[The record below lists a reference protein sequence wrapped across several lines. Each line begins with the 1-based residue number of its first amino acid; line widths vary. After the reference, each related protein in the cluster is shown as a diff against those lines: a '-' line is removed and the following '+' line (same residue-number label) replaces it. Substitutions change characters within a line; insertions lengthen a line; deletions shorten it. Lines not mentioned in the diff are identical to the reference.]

1 MITYTRHLLLLLL
14 LAFSLNG
21 VAQQDSSRLKKDSLL
36 NVQLDQQQR
45 RVRQLSAERLADS
58 LKRAELEKQ
67 ISSVD
72 NTQKVSLLKEL
83 DRLKQADSLRLA
95 QQKHQVDSLRKF
107 VKGFPVVPFRDTLFS
122 LFTRQGSF
130 PAKERAEIISN
141 RIAKLAERFGFKIDS
156 LKLAGS
162 EETTDIVFKDQL
174 LISISDQDALWQNT
188 SRQQLAETIRVAIGK
203 AVINHQAETRWQT
216 LLQEGLSALLV
227 IAIVALLIYGL
238 NRLFKWVVAKLG
250 GHQSWFSKGIRIK
263 NYELLNAERELYI
276 VQLVVK
282 LIKWLLIILLVYMAL
297 PVLFG
302 IFPFTRDISQ
312 TLLGYIVSP
321 LKKIGSAIWDYIPNL
336 ITIIVLVVIFRYILR
351 FFRFI
356 KTEIERGQLNIPGF
370 YPDWAAPTYQIVRVL
385 ILAFMLI
392 VIFPYLPGSD
402 SAVFKGVSVFVGVLF
417 TFGSAGALGNIVSG
431 VVMTYTRAFKL
442 GDRVKIGEVTGDIIA
457 KTLLVTRIRT
467 IQNEIVSIPNSTV
480 ISNHTINYS
489 SDAPDK
495 GLIMHTTVTIGYDA
509 PWRQVHE
516 LLISAALATPMIEK
530 EPLPYV
536 LQTSLDDYYVSY
548 RINAFTKEPNKQ
560 AVIYSALH
568 ANIQDKFNEAGVEI
582 MSPHYKALRDG
593 NQTTIPTDYLPK
605 DYIAPGFTTEQR
617 KPKS

>member
-1 MITYTRHLLLLLL
+1 MI
-14 LAFSLNG
+14 FC
-21 VAQQDSSRLKKDSLL
+21 
-36 NVQLDQQQR
+36 
-45 RVRQLSAERLADS
+45 
-58 LKRAELEKQ
+58 
-67 ISSVD
+67 
-72 NTQKVSLLKEL
+72 
-83 DRLKQADSLRLA
+83 
-95 QQKHQVDSLRKF
+95 
-107 VKGFPVVPFRDTLFS
+107 
-122 LFTRQGSF
+122 
-130 PAKERAEIISN
+130 
-141 RIAKLAERFGFKIDS
+141 
-156 LKLAGS
+156 
-162 EETTDIVFKDQL
+162 
-174 LISISDQDALWQNT
+174 
-188 SRQQLAETIRVAIGK
+188 
-203 AVINHQAETRWQT
+203 
-216 LLQEGLSALLV
+216 
-227 IAIVALLIYGL
+227 
-238 NRLFKWVVAKLG
+238 
-250 GHQSWFSKGIRIK
+250 
-263 NYELLNAERELYI
+263 
-276 VQLVVK
+276 
-282 LIKWLLIILLVYMAL
+282 
-297 PVLFG
+297 
-302 IFPFTRDISQ
+302 
-312 TLLGYIVSP
+312 
-321 LKKIGSAIWDYIPNL
+321 
-336 ITIIVLVVIFRYILR
+336 YILR

-356 KTEIERGQLNIPGF
+356 KTEIERGQLKIPGF

-509 PWRQVHE
+509 PWRQVHQ
-516 LLISAALATPMIEK
+516 LLIDAALATPMIEQ
-530 EPLPYV
+530 EPAPYV

-593 NQTTIPTDYLPK
+593 NQTTIPADYLPK
-605 DYIAPGFTTEQR
+605 DYMPPSFITEQR
-617 KPKS
+617 KSKS